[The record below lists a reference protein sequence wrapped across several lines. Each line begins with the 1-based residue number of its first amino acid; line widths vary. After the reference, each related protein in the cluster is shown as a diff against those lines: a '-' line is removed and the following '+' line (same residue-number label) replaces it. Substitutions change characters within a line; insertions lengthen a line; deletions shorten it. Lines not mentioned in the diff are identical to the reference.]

1 MDTIKNRVLKIENEI
16 QKTAKAC
23 GRDFKD
29 ISLIGVSKK
38 KSVDTII
45 KGVNAGIKI
54 LGENYIQESVEKIE
68 KIGSIPCDWH
78 FIGHLQSN
86 KAKFAVKYFNLI
98 HTVDTI
104 KLAKEINKQ
113 AKKINKI
120 QNILMQ
126 VNISEEKSKSGILAK
141 DACAFAREII
151 NFKNISLDGLMCIPE
166 FSHDPEKSRQ
176 YFKALFNIKNKIENI
191 LKIKIKHLS
200 MGMSYDFKI
209 AIQEGAT
216 IVRIGTAIFGKRR

>member
-1 MDTIKNRVLKIENEI
+1 MDAIKNRVLKIENEI

-23 GRDFKD
+23 GRDFRD

-54 LGENYIQESVEKIE
+54 LGENYIQEAVEKIE

-104 KLAKEINKQ
+104 KLAKEINKK

-126 VNISEEKSKSGILAK
+126 VNISEEKSKSGVLAK
-141 DACAFAREII
+141 NSCSFAKEIT
-151 NFKNISLDGLMCIPE
+151 NFKNISLNGLMCIPE
-166 FSHDPEKSRQ
+166 FSYDPEKSRQ
-176 YFKALFNIKNKIENI
+176 YFKALFNIKNKIQNT

-216 IVRIGTAIFGKRR
+216 IVRIGTAIFGERK